1 MSDEWGINGQPYS
14 RRDFSGSTLFQEDVY
29 VFDNSN
35 ESSFLS
41 IDNLRSFTVNKVVF
55 QSIRQF
61 LVYRLAILCSEYM
74 YTDKESVLS
83 KLWKTGGDK
92 VKLLALQGLLSEYL
106 LAYSEWSSN
115 KLNTLL
121 QGYLCKLSDEEFKS
135 LEEKIVV
142 NADVDDRFYGTGLS
156 IYNKGIYSP
165 DDWLGENQ
173 LGFCIMWARD
183 IKSLW
188 GNIKTSRNDEEEA

>member
-1 MSDEWGINGQPYS
+1 MNDELGINGKPYTK
-14 RRDFSGSTLFQEDVY
+14 RDFSGSTFFQEDIC

-35 ESSFLS
+35 VSSFLS
-41 IDNLRSFTVNKVVF
+41 IDNLRSFTVDNVVF

-61 LVYRLAILCSEYM
+61 LVYKLAVLCSEYM

-83 KLWKTGGDK
+83 ELWKTGGDK
-92 VKLLALQGLLSEYL
+92 VKLLALQGLLSEYI

-115 KLNTLL
+115 KSKALL

-135 LEEKIVV
+135 LEEKIIV
-142 NADVDDRFYGTGLS
+142 NADVNDRFYGTGLS
-156 IYNKGIYSP
+156 VYNKGIYSP
-165 DDWLGENQ
+165 DDWLGENH

-188 GNIKTSRNDEEEA
+188 GDVRTSRNDKEEV

>member
-83 KLWKTGGDK
+83 KLWKTGGGK

-156 IYNKGIYSP
+156 VYNKGIYSP